1 MPQSEDRWL
10 AHILSRNSA
19 FREGLDPGAL
29 PPARTAGRFGLITC
43 MDPRITPAALGIAPF
58 AAGGAGTSSVRI
70 IRTIGAMAE
79 DRSLIVGIHLSGI
92 REFAIVM
99 HTDCGN
105 CLAKAKIAT
114 IADSLRATMGPR
126 DHAAFQE
133 SLAAPGQQGL
143 LDFLKAFDDPYEA
156 VAQEVAAVRAKAFV
170 PRDVVVHGLVYDL
183 ATAKLDL
190 VVDGYRSSAA

>member
-1 MPQSEDRWL
+1 MSQSEDRWL
-10 AHILSRNSA
+10 THLLSRNSA
-19 FREGLDPGAL
+19 FRAGLDPQEL
-29 PPARTAGRFGLITC
+29 PVARTAGRFGLITC
-43 MDPRITPAALGIAPF
+43 MDPRINPAALGIAPF

-79 DRSLIVGIHLSGI
+79 DRSLIVGIHLAGI

-105 CLAKAKIAT
+105 CLAKAKVAT
-114 IADSLRATMGPR
+114 IADSLRETMAPR
-126 DHAAFQE
+126 DHAAFQA
-133 SLAAPGQQGL
+133 SLAAPDQQGL
-143 LDFLKAFDDPYEA
+143 LDFLKAFDDPYRA

-170 PRDVVVHGLVYDL
+170 PRDVVLHGLVYDL

-190 VVDGYRSSAA
+190 VVDGYHSTAG